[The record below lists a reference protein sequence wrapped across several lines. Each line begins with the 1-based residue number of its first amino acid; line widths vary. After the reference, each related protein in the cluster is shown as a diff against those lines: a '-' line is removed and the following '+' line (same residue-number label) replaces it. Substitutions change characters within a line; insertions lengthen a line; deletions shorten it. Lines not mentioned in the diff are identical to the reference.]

1 MTIEN
6 SELAKS
12 QSLKLINTLLK
23 TQTMPCINIGI
34 NSNYTL
40 F

>member
-23 TQTMPCINIGI
+23 NTNNAMYQHWNKQ
-34 NSNYTL
+34 
-40 F
+40 